1 MPRQPPG
8 LNTVTKRRPDGTVVR
23 YYYDRT
29 SGLFLGHDKDAAL
42 AKLGAPPAP
51 KEIPGS
57 LSALITEYR
66 DTPEFKRLRPG
77 TRKLYIRYLDQMK
90 TAWGDLA
97 IRGIDEGVIQDI
109 KVQHQATPS
118 KANMILALFRN
129 LLGLAL
135 LKRYVKTNAALRPK
149 RLPPPKRIEIWSHDL
164 EDEFVALARDSLK
177 LGFMLMLYTLQR
189 PNDCLD
195 MTKGRVSER
204 GGRLYIALR
213 QAKTGELLEVPVHR
227 RLEPLIRARL
237 DSADAP
243 LLLVPSPTGRRW
255 AYRNFARAWD
265 LVIARMNERV
275 SADLLAK
282 GWDKDAVAAE
292 VAARHRQRRDLRRTG
307 VVRLAEA
314 GATTPQIAAVSGHS
328 IDYCQ
333 KIIDTYL
340 PRRTEVALG
349 GMEAWER
356 HTGRGSSTVVRLSS
370 SRRNSE

>member
-1 MPRQPPG
+1 MPRQPAG
-8 LNTVTKRRPDGTVVR
+8 LNTVTKRRRDGSVVR
-23 YYYDRT
+23 YFYDRA
-29 SGLFLGHDKDAAL
+29 SGFFLGHDREAAL
-42 AKLGAPPAP
+42 KKLGDPPPA

-57 LSALITEYR
+57 LAALITEYR
-66 DTPEFKRLRPG
+66 DTPEFKRLKPK
-77 TRKLYIRYLDQMK
+77 TKKLYVGYLDQMK

-109 KVQHQATPS
+109 KIQHQATPS

-149 RLPPPKRIEIWSHDL
+149 RLPPPKRIEIWPHQL
-164 EDEFVALARDSLK
+164 EDEFCELARDSLE
-177 LGFMLMLYTLQR
+177 LGFMLMLYTVQR

-195 MTKGRVSER
+195 MTKGRVSDV

-213 QAKTGELLEVPVHR
+213 QAKTDALLEVPVHR

-237 DSADAP
+237 ADTDGP
-243 LLLVPSPTGRRW
+243 LLLVPSPTGLRW

-265 LVIARMNERV
+265 KVIGRMNLRL
-275 SADLLAK
+275 ARDLFRQ
-282 GWDKDAVAAE
+282 GWKKDQVRTEIAE
-292 VAARHRQRRDLRRTG
+292 RHRQRRDLRRTG
-307 VVRLAEA
+307 IVRLAEA
-314 GATTPQIAAVSGHS
+314 GATTPQIAAISGHS

-349 GMEAWER
+349 GMLAWER
-356 HTGRGSSTVVRLSS
+356 HTDRTTSTIVRLSS
-370 SRRNSE
+370 TRKTGQ